1 MEDLR
6 GRSAWITG
14 AGSGIGQAIAVA
26 FAGAG
31 MRVAITGRRAE
42 ALAET
47 AMRVRAASGTVFE
60 APADVTDAAAVQA
73 AHQAVVGAFGDPD
86 VLVNNAGGNARNR
99 HWHGLSAEDM
109 GMVLDVNLRGPFLCS
124 LAVLPAMRKR
134 RGGMLIHI
142 ASLAG
147 TGNFMVSGP
156 AYSAAKH
163 GARSMSASIN
173 AEEGIHGIRSVCINP
188 GEVATPILD
197 SRPRPP
203 SPEDRALMVQP
214 EDIAAC
220 ALFAAGLPPRA
231 CIADMIVVPTD
242 NNQHRSQAR
251 ALARMQ
257 D

>member
-1 MEDLR
+1 MEAMR
-6 GRSAWITG
+6 GRTAWITG
-14 AGSGIGQAIAVA
+14 AGSGIGQAIALA

-31 MRVAITGRRAE
+31 IRVAITGRRAA

-47 AMRVRAASGTVFE
+47 AARVRAAGGEAFE
-60 APADVTDAAAVQA
+60 VPADVTAAAEVAA
-73 AHQAVVGAFGDPD
+73 AHRAVVGAFGDPD
-86 VLVNNAGGNARNR
+86 ILVNNAGGNARNR
-99 HWHGLSAEDM
+99 HWHALSAEDM

-124 LAVLPAMRKR
+124 LAVLPAMRAR

-156 AYSAAKH
+156 AYSASKH

-203 SPEDRALMVQP
+203 SREERAVMIQP

-220 ALFAAGLPPRA
+220 ALFAASLPARV
-231 CIADMIVVPTD
+231 CIEDMIVVPTD
-242 NNQHRSQAR
+242 NHGHRAQAQ
-251 ALARMQ
+251 AIARMRG
-257 D
+257 